1 MQIFLLDKMASRF
14 SGALQITNLDDF
26 ITPSQECIKPI
37 EIQALKSKT
46 GAKIKIEKDGTPIAL
61 NETGQFKKLEKVE
74 ITLADCL
81 ACSGCITSAESI
93 LVTQQSQEELMRVF
107 REKTQY
113 QSRDGISSTF
123 IVVSLSVQ
131 AVLSIAEHYNLN
143 SEQALNK
150 LAGYFYQLG
159 ADIVLDMTV
168 ADDFALL
175 ESAKEFIQRYRAN
188 KNGAKNQLPMLSS
201 SCPGWVCY
209 AEKTHGNFILPYISV
224 TKSPQQIMGSLV
236 KYHLAKIMDLSPKQ
250 IYHITVMP
258 CYDKKL
264 EASREDFYD
273 HEIKSR
279 DVDCVIT
286 PIEIEQMFNEYN
298 VILSEIKI
306 EKKIQRIFESKM
318 KYLKNDLYGHSG
330 SGSGGYAEFILR
342 YAAKYLF
349 NETDIIIEF
358 KSLRNPDFQ
367 EAVFQKDG
375 QILLTFAIANGFRNI
390 QNLVQKL
397 KRGKCL
403 YDYVEI
409 MACPCG
415 CLNGGAQIRPLNNV
429 QSRELAL
436 KLESIYRELPQSD
449 PEQNLIVK
457 NLYKNWLG
465 GEYTDKAL
473 AYFHTQYHEIKKVN
487 TALAIKW

>member
-1 MQIFLLDKMASRF
+1 MASRF

-46 GAKIKIEKDGTPIAL
+46 GAKIKIKEDETPIAL

-107 REKTQY
+107 REKTSQY
-113 QSRDGISSTF
+113 QNRDGISSTF

-159 ADIVLDMTV
+159 TDIVLDMTV

-188 KNGAKNQLPMLSS
+188 KDGAKNQLPMLSS

-236 KYHLAKIMDLSPKQ
+236 KYHLAEIMDLSPEQ

-264 EASREDFYD
+264 EASREDFYN

-298 VILSEIKI
+298 VILNEIKI

-375 QILLTFAIANGFRNI
+375 QTLLTFAIVNGFRNI

-397 KRGKCL
+397 KREKCI
-403 YDYVEI
+403 YDYVEV

-436 KLESIYRELPQSD
+436 KLESMYRELPQSN

-465 GEYTDKAL
+465 GECTAKAL
-473 AYFHTQYHEIKKVN
+473 AYFHTQYHEIKKID